1 MSSKF
6 FSLLLPLVLNT
17 PVLSSSVAQKVAE
30 LRLAPTAVDRI
41 KLLPDDSDVSFRFR
55 SLRSISD
62 SLFLYQFVFDFLN
75 PPGGAGET
83 KGAGGRTVSANF
95 GTFPALIGTGMAMT
109 IGFLGP
115 CGYNTPHTH
124 PRATEFNFA
133 VNGTLSA
140 GVLTENGARFI
151 FNQVQPGSAAI
162 FPKGAIH
169 FEMNNECGK
178 LFWPLGSVQFVDH

>member
-1 MSSKF
+1 M
-6 FSLLLPLVLNT
+6 
-17 PVLSSSVAQKVAE
+17 
-30 LRLAPTAVDRI
+30 
-41 KLLPDDSDVSFRFR
+41 
-55 SLRSISD
+55 
-62 SLFLYQFVFDFLN
+62 
-75 PPGGAGET
+75 
-83 KGAGGRTVSANF
+83 SANF

-140 GVLTENGARFI
+140 GVLMENGARFI

-178 LFWPLGSVQFVDH
+178 RFLPLGSVQLIDQWSFTEPAMFVAAFNDEDPGVDQIAQRCEYTSSLLQ